1 MVNTLRIVQLNCHK
15 SKTATAEILK
25 YSRDN
30 NIHLIF
36 LQEPYNAKIKNRNVY
51 KIPDTVNLTTASI
64 HNEQFLSAII
74 CNNIKI
80 NNFELNPVFFPQFS
94 NKYLSL
100 IAIEVNK
107 TQIFCL
113 SVYLPPQM
121 DFQPIL
127 PEINKIAEFARGRR
141 LIICGDFNCRSNTW
155 FDARNDSRCHI
166 LEEFLTAQNLI
177 IENQPGN
184 PPTFRSPNGES
195 NIDLTLTSA
204 QPPVHI
210 TNWRVSTN
218 ITSSDHNTIEMEVRL
233 EFLQGNRKLQVET
246 CLVLDVSSIG
256 EDELAPAVTEL
267 ASNLDQIDMNT
278 TRQIDVVTH
287 ELYVGLGR
295 ILKQLGRKRRIY
307 NHRPD
312 WWNEEVDRYRK
323 IYLAKKSLFYR
334 NKITQY
340 TDHLHAEMSAAK
352 EKFKEKLNK
361 ARTRSWD
368 RFVEQDLQKNPWGA
382 AYKLATEKF
391 RRKGV
396 LHAFSS
402 NGDITGD
409 ATSTMKYL
417 INNLLP
423 DDHPGDNTP
432 DQHIIHQD
440 YVASQPNDGPPLET
454 TEAEVD
460 ALVAQIHNNKAPGH
474 DKLKGS
480 TIKRLQPYL
489 SSLLTKIFNS
499 CLKLCYFPKIWK
511 IGDLVV
517 ILKDPQKNHSDI
529 SNYRPITLLPEHAK
543 IFEKIVRRKL
553 EENLNPLHS
562 PHQFGFS
569 KGKSST
575 DALHRLTSKITGS
588 RSKYVATLF
597 FDIKGAFDNLWW
609 PGLIQHLRRR
619 GLQPNLLALVK
630 SYLTD
635 RKVNF
640 TRGDVSTGKTCT
652 KGCPQGSVLGPTLWN
667 LVLDSLLD
675 SEWSHWTTPIAYAD
689 DLAVIVETNERTLF
703 KEQMKWAVTKI
714 TDWAKSNKL
723 TVSAAKTSFMVNKT
737 PPRAHNRDINLKID
751 DTRIRQVKTQ
761 KYLGIMLDSRLLFE
775 SHATYINRKAR
786 TILMAL
792 RTKAVRHWH
801 IDNEKSLLT
810 IYKGAILPILSYASR
825 VWIHRMSYVKIN
837 RQFLS
842 TQGVFCRILT
852 RAYQSVSTDAA
863 LVLAGLAPIDLE
875 LERINCHRELRQGRN
890 AMFQG
895 EVITGNTLL
904 HPAHLDEYLR
914 LKMEDI
920 WQERWD
926 QSEKGRTT
934 YEFIPTVTA
943 ACPLLDRPLSTQK
956 TQVVTGHGN
965 FGAHLL
971 RIGKDDTGH
980 CPTCDVLDNPQH
992 RILVCPLFAETRIR
1006 IRQTLRTWPPDLK
1019 QILTITDN
1027 SVFEQLTVTHPD

>member
-1 MVNTLRIVQLNCHK
+1 
-15 SKTATAEILK
+15 
-25 YSRDN
+25 
-30 NIHLIF
+30 
-36 LQEPYNAKIKNRNVY
+36 
-51 KIPDTVNLTTASI
+51 
-64 HNEQFLSAII
+64 
-74 CNNIKI
+74 
-80 NNFELNPVFFPQFS
+80 
-94 NKYLSL
+94 
-100 IAIEVNK
+100 
-107 TQIFCL
+107 
-113 SVYLPPQM
+113 
-121 DFQPIL
+121 
-127 PEINKIAEFARGRR
+127 
-141 LIICGDFNCRSNTW
+141 
-155 FDARNDSRCHI
+155 
-166 LEEFLTAQNLI
+166 
-177 IENQPGN
+177 
-184 PPTFRSPNGES
+184 
-195 NIDLTLTSA
+195 
-204 QPPVHI
+204 
-210 TNWRVSTN
+210 
-218 ITSSDHNTIEMEVRL
+218 
-233 EFLQGNRKLQVET
+233 
-246 CLVLDVSSIG
+246 
-256 EDELAPAVTEL
+256 
-267 ASNLDQIDMNT
+267 
-278 TRQIDVVTH
+278 
-287 ELYVGLGR
+287 
-295 ILKQLGRKRRIY
+295 
-307 NHRPD
+307 
-312 WWNEEVDRYRK
+312 
-323 IYLAKKSLFYR
+323 
-334 NKITQY
+334 
-340 TDHLHAEMSAAK
+340 
-352 EKFKEKLNK
+352 
-361 ARTRSWD
+361 
-368 RFVEQDLQKNPWGA
+368 
-382 AYKLATEKF
+382 
-391 RRKGV
+391 
-396 LHAFSS
+396 
-402 NGDITGD
+402 
-409 ATSTMKYL
+409 
-417 INNLLP
+417 
-423 DDHPGDNTP
+423 
-432 DQHIIHQD
+432 
-440 YVASQPNDGPPLET
+440 
-454 TEAEVD
+454 
-460 ALVAQIHNNKAPGH
+460 
-474 DKLKGS
+474 
-480 TIKRLQPYL
+480 
-489 SSLLTKIFNS
+489 
-499 CLKLCYFPKIWK
+499 
-511 IGDLVV
+511 
-517 ILKDPQKNHSDI
+517 
-529 SNYRPITLLPEHAK
+529 
-543 IFEKIVRRKL
+543 
-553 EENLNPLHS
+553 
-562 PHQFGFS
+562 
-569 KGKSST
+569 
-575 DALHRLTSKITGS
+575 
-588 RSKYVATLF
+588 VATLF

-895 EVITGNTLL
+895 EVITGNTFL